1 MKLKNILLAIVAAGA
16 ALVACTDPNQQLGT
30 DTFEVSQTEDIV
42 IPQAGGSVEF
52 TVTSS
57 FDWNIRG
64 VDDAADW
71 LNVEVDGQ
79 SVTSKASVIKASS
92 KAQTVSIS
100 ALANDGKD
108 RSVTLTVFADIRN
121 QVSIKVSQ
129 AGKQGDGIITTTVAD
144 LIANPSTTETY
155 RLSGTVSGYNSN
167 YGSFDLTDATGTIYV
182 YSMEAASKAEWA
194 SKIKNGGTITITGQY
209 EYYEQK
215 QQHEIV
221 KAVVEQYT
229 APEGGDPDQAKDAT
243 VAEFIE
249 KADVVG
255 YYKLS
260 GTISGFNSQYCSFDL
275 TDETGTIYVY
285 SVEQASKDQYSSVLK
300 NGYKVVIRGQYAYY
314 AAKQQHEVVNAIID
328 SYEEAQ
334 AEQNEVTGLVVAI
347 SKAGFLVRTANG
359 ISYVYD
365 TNAVAQVKLGDNVT
379 VKGEVTTYNGVTE
392 LVNCEVTVNSSGN
405 EVVHPDPTVLDAAA
419 FDSYNTLFGYVQ
431 FEGKLSQSGNYYN
444 LKVKDAARTGS
455 LSQAVSVDASL
466 VDKWVVATGYFVGIS
481 GSSYFNII
489 YTDLTLSENQH
500 EGEEEEEAAE
510 ATVGEN
516 EVGYELTN
524 AEIIASLTASS
535 ATGDVY
541 ADWTFAS
548 AAGDWT
554 GNVDTKKTIT
564 YVQFRN
570 NRSSHLKSP
579 VYEKN
584 VKRIVLRFQ
593 EQTSSRTVHAVPVSV
608 IPNLPS
614 QKDDNYNKTAH
625 SDLFQDSFGS
635 VQSGNKEECTKVI
648 KVTGETKEFALIALD
663 GAVYLNSILVICEK

>member
-1 MKLKNILLAIVAAGA
+1 MKLRNYLLAIVAAGA
-16 ALVACTDPNQQLGT
+16 ALVACDPEKGLGT
-30 DTFEVSQTEDIV
+30 DTFEVSQKEDIV
-42 IPQAGGSVEF
+42 IPQTGGSVEF

-64 VDDAADW
+64 VDDAAEW

-79 SVTSKASVIKASS
+79 SVTSKSSVIKASS

-100 ALANDGKD
+100 ALANQDKD
-108 RSVTLTVFADIRN
+108 REVTLTIFADIRN
-121 QVSIKVSQ
+121 QVSVKVSQ
-129 AGKQGDGIITTTVAD
+129 AGAQGDGIITTTVAD

-167 YGSFDLTDATGTIYV
+167 YASFDLTDATGTIYV
-182 YSMEAASKAEWA
+182 YSMEAASKEQWA
-194 SKIKNGGTITITGQY
+194 DKIKNGGTITITGKY

-221 KAVVEQYT
+221 KAVVEEYT
-229 APEGGDPDQAKDAT
+229 APEGGDPDKAPEVT
-243 VAEFIE
+243 VAEFIQ

-285 SVEQASKDQYSSVLK
+285 SVEQASKDKYSSVLK

-314 AAKQQHEVVNAIID
+314 SAKQQHEVVNAIID

-334 AEQNEVTGLVVAI
+334 AEQNEVTGLVVAV

-392 LVNCEVTVNSSGN
+392 LVNCEVTVNSSDN
-405 EVVHPDPTVLDAAA
+405 QVVHPDPTVLDAAA
-419 FDSYNTLFGYVQ
+419 FDSYDTLFGYVQ

-466 VDKWVVATGYFVGIS
+466 VGKWVVATGYFIGIS
-481 GSSYFNII
+481 GSNYFNII
-489 YTDLTLSENQH
+489 YTDLTLSNDQH

-524 AEIIASLTASS
+524 AEIIASLSSSS

-548 AAGDWT
+548 TAGDWT

-570 NRSSHLKSP
+570 NRASYVKSP
-579 VYEKN
+579 EYPKA

-593 EQTSSRTVHAVPVSV
+593 EQTSSRTVHAIPVATISSL
-608 IPNLPS
+608 PNNG
-614 QKDDNYNKTAH
+614 KDDTYTKH
-625 SDLFQDSFGS
+625 SDLTTGSYGS
-635 VQSGNKEECTKVI
+635 VKSENKEECTKVI
-648 KVTGETKEFALIALD
+648 TVTGTTNQFALIAWD

>member
-1 MKLKNILLAIVAAGA
+1 MKLRNYLLAIVAAGA
-16 ALVACTDPNQQLGT
+16 ALVACDPEKGLGT
-30 DTFEVSQTEDIV
+30 DTFEVSQKEDIV
-42 IPQAGGSVEF
+42 IPQTGGSVEF

-64 VDDAADW
+64 VDDAAEW
-71 LNVEVDGQ
+71 LNVEVDGL
-79 SVTSKASVIKASS
+79 SVTSKSSVIKASS

-100 ALANDGKD
+100 ALANQDKD
-108 RSVTLTVFADIRN
+108 REVTLTIFADIRN
-121 QVSIKVSQ
+121 QVSVKVSQ
-129 AGKQGDGIITTTVAD
+129 AGAQGDGIITTTVAD

-167 YGSFDLTDATGTIYV
+167 YASFDLTDETGTIYV
-182 YSMEAASKAEWA
+182 YSMEAASKEQWA
-194 SKIKNGGTITITGQY
+194 DKIKNGGTITITGKY

-221 KAVVEQYT
+221 KAVVEEYT
-229 APEGGDPDQAKDAT
+229 APEGGDPDKAPEVT
-243 VAEFIE
+243 VAEFIQ

-285 SVEQASKDQYSSVLK
+285 SVEQASKDKYSSVLK

-314 AAKQQHEVVNAIID
+314 SAKQQHEVVNAIID

-334 AEQNEVTGLVVAI
+334 AEQNEVTGLVVAV

-392 LVNCEVTVNSSGN
+392 LVNCEVTVNSSDN
-405 EVVHPDPTVLDAAA
+405 QVVHPDPTVLDAAA
-419 FDSYNTLFGYVQ
+419 FDSYDTLFGYVQ

-466 VDKWVVATGYFVGIS
+466 VGKWVVATGYFIGIS
-481 GSSYFNII
+481 GSNYFNII
-489 YTDLTLSENQH
+489 YTDLTLSNDQH

-524 AEIIASLTASS
+524 AEIIASLSSSS
-535 ATGDVY
+535 ATKDEY

-548 AAGDWT
+548 TAGDWT

-570 NRSSHLKSP
+570 NRASYVKSP
-579 VYEKN
+579 EYPKA

-593 EQTSSRTVHAVPVSV
+593 EQTSSRTVHAIPVATISSL
-608 IPNLPS
+608 PNNG
-614 QKDDNYNKTAH
+614 KDDTYTKH
-625 SDLFQDSFGS
+625 SDLTTGSYGS
-635 VQSGNKEECTKVI
+635 VKSENKEECTKVI
-648 KVTGETKEFALIALD
+648 TVTGTTNQFALIAWD

>member
-30 DTFEVSQTEDIV
+30 DTFEVSQKEDIV
-42 IPQAGGSVEF
+42 IPQTGGSVEF

-92 KAQTVSIS
+92 KAQTISIS
-100 ALANDGKD
+100 ALANDDKD
-108 RSVTLTVFADIRN
+108 RSVTLTIFADIRN
-121 QVSIKVSQ
+121 QVSVKVSQ
-129 AGKQGDGIITTTVAD
+129 EGALGDGVVTTTVAD
-144 LIANPSTTETY
+144 LIANPSTEATY
-155 RLSGTVSGYNSN
+155 RLSGTVSGYNSS
-167 YGSFDLTDATGTIYV
+167 YASFDLTDATGTIYV
-182 YSMEAASKAEWA
+182 YSMEAASKAEW
-194 SKIKNGGTITITGQY
+194 SDKIKNGGTITITGKY

-221 KAVVEQYT
+221 KAVVEEYT

-285 SVEQASKDQYSSVLK
+285 SVEKASKDQYSSVLK

-334 AEQNEVTGLVVAI
+334 AEQNEVTGLVVAV
-347 SKAGFLVRTANG
+347 SKAGFLVRTENG

-365 TNAVAQVKLGDNVT
+365 SNAVAQVKLGDNVT

-392 LVNCEVTVNSSGN
+392 LVNCEVTVNSSDN
-405 EVVHPDPTVLDAAA
+405 QVVHPDPTVLDAAA
-419 FDSYNTLFGYVQ
+419 LDAYDNLFGYVQ

-481 GSSYFNII
+481 GSNFFNII

-500 EGEEEEEAAE
+500 EGEEEETPSDEGAE
-510 ATVGEN
+510 VGEN

-524 AEIIASLTASS
+524 DEITDAVNALVEGGANGYTDITISS
-535 ATGDVY
+535 ASGN
-541 ADWTFAS
+541 
-548 AAGDWT
+548 WT
-554 GNVDTKKTIT
+554 GKINAQKNTP
-564 YVQFRN
+564 YVQLRAKGGAN
-570 NRSSHLKSP
+570 ITSP
-579 VYEKN
+579 EFGTN
-584 VKRIVLRFQ
+584 VKRIVLRIN
-593 EQTSSRTVHAVPVSV
+593 EKTGSRTVFA
-608 IPNLPS
+608 IPTDTTLPS
-614 QKDDNYNKTAH
+614 GDYSASWDKSYGKAVAT
-625 SDLFQDSFGS
+625 
-635 VQSGNKEECTKVI
+635 GNVTENKVI
-648 KVTGETKEFALIALD
+648 TVDGTTKDFTLVVYG
-663 GAVYLNSILVICEK
+663 GAVYIDSILVICEK

>member
-1 MKLKNILLAIVAAGA
+1 MKLRNYLLAIVAAGA
-16 ALVACTDPNQQLGT
+16 ALVACDPEKGLGT
-30 DTFEVSQTEDIV
+30 DTFEVSQKEDIV
-42 IPQAGGSVEF
+42 IPQTGGSVEF

-64 VDDAADW
+64 VDDAAEW

-79 SVTSKASVIKASS
+79 SVTSKSSVIKASS

-100 ALANDGKD
+100 ALANPDKD
-108 RSVTLTVFADIRN
+108 REVTLTIFADIRN
-121 QVSIKVSQ
+121 QVSVKVSQ
-129 AGKQGDGIITTTVAD
+129 AGAQGDGIITTTVAD

-167 YGSFDLTDATGTIYV
+167 YASFDLTDATGTIYV
-182 YSMEAASKAEWA
+182 YSMEAASKEQWA
-194 SKIKNGGTITITGQY
+194 DKIKNGGTITITGKY

-221 KAVVEQYT
+221 KAVVEEYT
-229 APEGGDPDQAKDAT
+229 APEGGDPDKAPEVT
-243 VAEFIE
+243 VAEFIQ

-260 GTISGFNSQYCSFDL
+260 GTISGFNEKFCSFDL
-275 TDETGTIYVY
+275 TDKTGTIYVY
-285 SVEQASKDQYSSVLK
+285 SVEQASKDKYSSVLK

-314 AAKQQHEVVNAIID
+314 SAKQQHEVVNAIID

-334 AEQNEVTGLVVAI
+334 AEQNEVTGLVVAV

-419 FDSYNTLFGYVQ
+419 FDSYDTLFGYVQ

-444 LKVKDAARTGS
+444 LKVKDASRTGS

-466 VDKWVVATGYFVGIS
+466 VGKWVVATGYFIGIS
-481 GSSYFNII
+481 GSNYFNII
-489 YTDLTLSENQH
+489 YTDLTLSNDQH

-524 AEIIASLTASS
+524 AEIIASLSSSS
-535 ATGDVY
+535 ATGDTY

-548 AAGDWT
+548 TAGDWT

-570 NRSSHLKSP
+570 NRASYVKSP
-579 VYEKN
+579 EYPKA

-593 EQTSSRTVHAVPVSV
+593 EQTSSRTVHAIPVATISSL
-608 IPNLPS
+608 PNNG
-614 QKDDNYNKTAH
+614 KDDTYTKH
-625 SDLFQDSFGS
+625 SDLTTGSYGS
-635 VQSGNKEECTKVI
+635 VKSENKEECTKVI
-648 KVTGETKEFALIALD
+648 TVTGTTNQFALIAWD